1 MNTLNKTPLVNLMR
15 THILPLVTTAVL
27 ATSLALLATSLISS
41 EAKAAN
47 SGLTDTANSISTD
60 GSTKLLTANFT
71 SRSVVQVEAGD
82 FHFKPGQV
90 APIHTHSAPA
100 IGYVAKGSIIYQ
112 IEGEKPQILNAGD
125 AFYEPVGPRIL
136 RFDYAS
142 ATKEAIFI
150 DFNLEQAGEP
160 FIVFEKPLT
169 EKIDRRTLP
178 TVKLDGQNIDHAEIY
193 ANELKPAGI
202 FNLANN
208 EPTLGL
214 VAEGVVELR
223 LEGKPL
229 QRIVAGGTFALPKAD
244 SRATLVNAS
253 SEAKANVITFRLK

>member
-1 MNTLNKTPLVNLMR
+1 MTHSIRYLRTL
-15 THILPLVTTAVL
+15 AL
-27 ATSLALLATSLISS
+27 ATVLTAATT
-41 EAKAAN
+41 
-47 SGLTDTANSISTD
+47 LTGTANSISTD
-60 GSTKLLTANFT
+60 GSTKLLTANFAP
-71 SRSVVQVEAGD
+71 RNVVQIEAGD
-82 FHFKPGQV
+82 FRFKPGQV

-112 IEGEKPQILNAGD
+112 IEGEEPQILNAGD

-136 RFDYAS
+136 RFDNAS

-178 TVKLDGQNIDHAEIY
+178 TIKLDGQNIDQAEIY
-193 ANELKPAGI
+193 TNELKPAGT
-202 FNLANN
+202 FKLASNQ
-208 EPTLGL
+208 PTLGL

-223 LEGKPL
+223 VDGKTP
-229 QRIVAGGTFALPKAD
+229 QRIVAGGTFALSKAG
-244 SRATLVNAS
+244 SRATLINAS
-253 SEAKANVITFRLK
+253 SEVKAKVITFRLQ